1 MQRAPEKEARTVG
14 ALQTQ
19 ADKTL
24 RSAGSSWL
32 LAHEGRCSCSGP
44 ARRCERSGEPGILS

>member
-24 RSAGSSWL
+24 RSTGSSWPTKADAAAPGL
-32 LAHEGRCSCSGP
+32 PEGASG
-44 ARRCERSGEPGILS
+44 AGSQGS

>member
-1 MQRAPEKEARTVG
+1 MQRAPEKEARTIG

-24 RSAGSSWL
+24 QSAGSSWPTKANVAAPGL
-32 LAHEGRCSCSGP
+32 PES
-44 ARRCERSGEPGILS
+44 ARGTGSQGS